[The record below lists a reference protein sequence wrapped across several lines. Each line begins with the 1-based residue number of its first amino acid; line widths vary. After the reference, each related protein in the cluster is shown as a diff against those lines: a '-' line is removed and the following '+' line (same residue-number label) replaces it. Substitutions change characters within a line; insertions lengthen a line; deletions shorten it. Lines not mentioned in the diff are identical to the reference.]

1 MDFECIELEKKEFN
15 KRDKE
20 LCLIA
25 SENYCS
31 EDILNASGSIFQC
44 KYSEGFPS
52 KRYYQGCEIVDI
64 MEEEC
69 ISHCLELFDAWD
81 EYYANVHLPLYP

>member
-1 MDFECIELEKKEFN
+1 MDFECKELEKKEFN

-44 KYSEGFPS
+44 KY
-52 KRYYQGCEIVDI
+52 RNV
-64 MEEEC
+64 
-69 ISHCLELFDAWD
+69 LFT
-81 EYYANVHLPLYP
+81 LFI